1 MDNISSIL
9 KQLPRHGQP
18 IKPSPGQVG
27 DGDYDTGI
35 GMTGLGAGT
44 QRPDKP
50 QPGQVTDS
58 TFSSIIPIIGSVPS
72 QVNLGAGANIS
83 LSRDTVLSA
92 DSNTRPSAGSLAA
105 QSATQLTIGTVGL
118 LGNPLADSITSGVL
132 NATRNAKPTEIYSL
146 TSYKLL
152 KDYPNSGAQY
162 AKYRDF
168 RWLSGF
174 GKGTPRLDGTSAT
187 VNLGI
192 TPNPRTIAYAAANLL
207 PGGVYSI
214 FNRETLY
221 GWGDHGSPSAL
232 RKDFTARTQVST
244 RWNGTEWKQDPAGI
258 AFPFRGDKINVVDYG
273 PRTLKN
279 VYKWKPAPL
288 IDLGIES
295 DLFNEFDQT
304 QDFIKFYFTG
314 PKLSADKI
322 DSTDID
328 DIIVFRATINSFTD
342 SFTGG
347 WESKRMIGRADPSY
361 IYTGYDRSI
370 NFSFDINATSRDE
383 MKPIWRKLNALAS
396 YTAPEYVDNAALKG
410 PWMRFTMGDVF
421 VQQPIILTSV
431 QYTLQSTD
439 TTWEINIEDDP
450 TMMQAPKSISVT
462 ISANLITDTLP
473 QKNGRMYSLAKQ
485 YENSIKYGV
494 RAMEGSDNW
503 LSGFEDNVKPIDS
516 AEKTSATGVS
526 DTSTQDS
533 ITTPLKPLIAVGTLE
548 QEIITTN
555 N

>member
-1 MDNISSIL
+1 MHNNINIL
-9 KQLPRHGQP
+9 KRLPRHSQP
-18 IKPSPGQVG
+18 IKPSPGQVT
-27 DGDYDTGI
+27 DALLTDND
-35 GMTGLGAGT
+35 LGPGRV
-44 QRPDKP
+44 RPSKP
-50 QPGQVTDS
+50 NPSQVTDS
-58 TFSSIIPIIGSVPS
+58 SFG
-72 QVNLGAGANIS
+72 NNANALGGGANIS
-83 LSRDTVLSA
+83 LSRETILSA
-92 DSNTRPSAGSLAA
+92 DSNTRPSAGSFAA
-105 QSATQLTIGTVGL
+105 QSTTQLIIGTVGL

-132 NATRNAKPTEIYSL
+132 NATRNAKPSEIYSL

-152 KDYPNSGAQY
+152 KDYYRSGAQY
-162 AKYRDF
+162 SKYRDF

-187 VNLGI
+187 LNLGV
-192 TPNPRTIAYAAANLL
+192 TPNARTIAYAASNII

-232 RKDFTARTQVST
+232 RRDFTARTQVST
-244 RWNGTEWKQDPAGI
+244 RWNGSRWKQDLAGI

-273 PRTLKN
+273 SRTLKN
-279 VYKWKPAPL
+279 VYKWKPDPL

-295 DLFNEFDQT
+295 DLLNEFDQT

-314 PKLSADKI
+314 PKLGAGSVE
-322 DSTDID
+322 SD
-328 DIIVFRATINSFTD
+328 DIIVFRATINSFSD

-370 NFSFDINATSRDE
+370 TFSFDVNATSRDE
-383 MKPIWRKLNALAS
+383 MKPLWRKLNALAS
-396 YTAPEYVDNAALKG
+396 YTAPEYVDNSALKG

-431 QYTLQSTD
+431 QYTLQSNE

-450 TMMQAPKSISVT
+450 TMMQAPKSVSVT

-485 YENSIKYGV
+485 YEQSPKYGI
-494 RAMEGSDNW
+494 RAKEGSDNW
-503 LSGFEDNVKPIDS
+503 LSGFKDNTEAVDA
-516 AEKTSATGVS
+516 AEKTPATGPS
-526 DTSTQDS
+526 DTSTREA
-533 ITTPLKPLIAVGTLE
+533 ITTPSLTDQQFADQFARDINAA
-548 QEIITTN
+548 Q
-555 N
+555 

>member
-1 MDNISSIL
+1 MHNNIHIL
-9 KQLPRHGQP
+9 KRLTRHSQP
-18 IKPSPGQVG
+18 SRPAKPSPGQVS
-27 DGDYDTGI
+27 DALLSDTELGPGI
-35 GMTGLGAGT
+35 K
-44 QRPDKP
+44 RPSKP
-50 QPGQVTDS
+50 KPSQVTDS
-58 TFSSIIPIIGSVPS
+58 SFGNNP
-72 QVNLGAGANIS
+72 NALGGGANIS
-83 LSRDTVLSA
+83 LSRETILSA
-92 DSNTRPSAGSLAA
+92 DSNTRPSAGSFAA
-105 QSATQLTIGTVGL
+105 RSTTQLLIGTVGL

-132 NATRNAKPTEIYSL
+132 NATRNAKPSEIYSL

-152 KDYPNSGAQY
+152 KDYYISGAQFS
-162 AKYRDF
+162 KYRDF

-174 GKGTPRLDGTSAT
+174 GKGMPRLDGTSAT
-187 VNLGI
+187 LNLGI
-192 TPNPRTIAYAAANLL
+192 FPNARTIAYAASNII

-232 RKDFTARTQVST
+232 RRDFTARTQVAT
-244 RWNGTEWKQDPAGI
+244 RWVIDKWKQDPAGI

-273 PRTLKN
+273 KRTLKN
-279 VYKWKPAPL
+279 VYKWKPDPL
-288 IDLGIES
+288 IDLGLDADSI
-295 DLFNEFDQT
+295 LNEFDQT

-314 PKLSADKI
+314 PKLGAGSVE
-322 DSTDID
+322 SD
-328 DIIVFRATINSFTD
+328 DIIVFRATINSFSD

-370 NFSFDINATSRDE
+370 TFSFDVNATSRDE
-383 MKPIWRKLNALAS
+383 MKPLWRKLNALAS

-431 QYTLQSTD
+431 QYTLQSNETI
-439 TTWEINIEDDP
+439 WEINIEDDP
-450 TMMQAPKSISVT
+450 TMMQAPKSVSVT

-473 QKNGRMYSLAKQ
+473 QKNGRMYSLAKR
-485 YENSIKYGV
+485 YEESPKYGIQ
-494 RAMEGSDNW
+494 AIKGSDNW
-503 LSGFEDNVKPIDS
+503 LSGFKDNTEAVDA
-516 AEKTSATGVS
+516 AEKTPATGVS

-533 ITTPLKPLIAVGTLE
+533 ITTPSLTQQDIDNALNI
-548 QEIITTN
+548 TN